1 MKSRVNA
8 HLSRRELLKKT
19 ALAGM
24 FLAGAPIVAACQTA
38 TPAATPAPT
47 AAAKPATAAP
57 AATTAPAA
65 TKAPAAAPTTAAP
78 AAGAAPTGKLVIAL
92 SVEPD
97 TLENWKAYSTDGHP
111 VLRNVQE
118 ALLNRDPV
126 TNELV
131 GELATSWQQVDPKT
145 WRFKLREGV
154 KFHNG
159 DPLDAEGA
167 AFGLNYTWS
176 PQNNFEIMSYIG
188 PQLTA
193 KAVDKL
199 TLDVVTEQPDPI
211 LPSRLYFSPLP
222 SPTQV
227 KNDPKSLA
235 VKPTGTGPYKFV
247 EWSKGQYIR
256 LTANPDWWGNTAKD
270 AGGKVT
276 IKDVDFIFRAESTV
290 RTSMV
295 KAGEIQFARF
305 ISPEE
310 AKTTPQGVA
319 APSVETVFLRLDSMH
334 AAMKDVRIR
343 RAIASAIDKQGVAD
357 KLFGGGGRPASQ
369 LVGPSALG
377 YNPDLKP
384 YPYDMDGAKKL
395 VAEAK
400 AAGVQVDAPIVCAT
414 RRGIY
419 LRNDEFAEYTAT
431 QLRTIGLNAKSE
443 VVDPAAF
450 NAQYSKPQKDIPAT
464 RGWITNNP
472 HGNEIMDVS
481 ATAQSYYRTAGA
493 ASTYSNPDLDKA
505 LEAALPLTGDQRVK
519 ALQAV
524 TKLFYDNYG
533 AVPVIHMD
541 LNYGL
546 SKNLTWKARLDGFML
561 LKEMTL
567 KA

>member
-1 MKSRVNA
+1 MESRDNA
-8 HLSRRELLKKT
+8 RLSRRELLKKT
-19 ALAGM
+19 VLAGLAVVGAPALA
-24 FLAGAPIVAACQTA
+24 ACS
-38 TPAATPAPT
+38 PAAPQSTAPAP
-47 AAAKPATAAP
+47 AAPKPAT
-57 AATTAPAA
+57 
-65 TKAPAAAPTTAAP
+65 APTTAAP
-78 AAGAAPTGKLVIAL
+78 ATGKAPSGKLVIAL

-97 TLENWKAYSTDGHP
+97 SLENWKAFSTDGHP
-111 VLRNVQE
+111 VIRNVQE
-118 ALLNRDPV
+118 ALVNRDPV

-131 GELATSWQQVDPKT
+131 GELATSWEQVNPTT
-145 WRFKLREGV
+145 WRFKLRQGV

-176 PQNNFEIMSYIG
+176 PLNNFEIMSYIG

-193 KAVDKL
+193 KAVDKS

-222 SPTQV
+222 NPTQV
-227 KNDPKSLA
+227 RDDPKSLP
-235 VKPTGTGPYKFV
+235 VKPIGTGPYRFI
-247 EWSKGQYIR
+247 EWVKGQAIR
-256 LTANPDWWGNTAKD
+256 LTANPDWWGNTAAKD
-270 AGGKVT
+270 AYGEVT
-276 IKDVDFIFRAESTV
+276 IKDVEFIFRAESPV

-295 KAGEIQFARF
+295 KAGEVQFARF

-310 AKTTPQGVA
+310 AKTAPQGVS
-319 APSVETVFLRLDSMH
+319 APSVETVFLRLDTMH
-334 AAMKDVRIR
+334 PAMHDQRVRK
-343 RAIASAIDKQGVAD
+343 AIAFAIDKQGVAD

-384 YPYDMDGAKKL
+384 YPYDLEQAKKL

-400 AAGVQVDAPIVCAT
+400 AAGVQVDAPIICAT
-414 RRGIY
+414 RRGIF
-419 LRNDEFAEYTAT
+419 LRNDEFAEYTAN

-450 NAQYSKPQKDIPAT
+450 NEQYFIPQKDIPST

-481 ATAQSYYRTAGA
+481 ATAQSYYRCAGT
-493 ASTYSNPDLDKA
+493 ASTYCNDELDKA
-505 LEAALPLTGDQRVK
+505 LAAALPLTGDKRDT
-519 ALQAV
+519 ALRAV
-524 TKLFYDNYG
+524 TKMFYDDCG

-546 SKNLTWKARLDGFML
+546 SKNLVWKPRLDGFML
-561 LKEMTL
+561 VKEMKL
-567 KA
+567 QG

>member
-1 MKSRVNA
+1 MA
-8 HLSRRELLKKT
+8 LPGLTRRQLLKRT
-19 ALAGM
+19 IG
-24 FLAGAPIVAACQTA
+24 AGAAIIGGTIAAACQ
-38 TPAATPAPT
+38 PT
-47 AAAKPATAAP
+47 AQPSP
-57 AATTAPAA
+57 AATTAPKPAA
-65 TKAPAAAPTTAAP
+65 TPVATPAAAATPAAKPATTAA
-78 AAGAAPTGKLVIAL
+78 ATVTGAAPSGKITIVL

-131 GELATSWQQVDPKT
+131 GELATSWQQVNPTT

-188 PQLTA
+188 PQFTC
-193 KAVDKL
+193 KAVDQY
-199 TLDVVTEQPDPI
+199 TLEVVTEQPDPI

-222 SPTQV
+222 NPNQV
-227 KNDPKSLA
+227 RNDPKSL
-235 VKPTGTGPYKFV
+235 PLRPIGTGPYRFV
-247 EWSKGQYIR
+247 EWQKGQVIR
-256 LTANPDWWGNTAKD
+256 ITANPDWWGLRSPAD
-270 AGGKVT
+270 ARGAVT
-276 IKDVDFIFRAESTV
+276 IKDVDFIFRSESNV
-290 RTSMV
+290 RAAMART
-295 KAGEIQFARF
+295 GEAQFARF
-305 ISPEE
+305 LSPEE
-310 AKTTPQGVA
+310 CKTTPQCIA
-319 APSVETVFLRLDSMH
+319 APSVETVFLRLDTMH
-334 AAMKDVRIR
+334 PAMKDIRVRQ
-343 RAIASAIDKQGVAD
+343 AIALSIDKQGVAD
-357 KLFGGGGRPASQ
+357 TIFGGAARPASQ
-369 LVGPSALG
+369 LVGPSAFG

-384 YPYDMDGAKKL
+384 YPYDLEQAKKL

-400 AAGVQVDAPIVCAT
+400 AAGVNVSAPIVCAT

-419 LRNDEFAEYTAT
+419 LRHDEFAEYTAN
-431 QLRTIGLNAKSE
+431 QLKAIGLNARSE

-450 NAQYSKPQKDIPAT
+450 NKQYTTPQKDIDPN

-481 ATAQSYYRTAGA
+481 ATAQSYYRCAGA
-493 ASTYSNPDLDKA
+493 ASTFCDPELDKA
-505 LEAALPLTGDQRVK
+505 LEAALPLVGEPRSK

-524 TKLFYDNYG
+524 TKMFYDKYG
-533 AVPVIHMD
+533 AVPVVHMD

-546 SKNLTWKARLDGFML
+546 ARNLQWKARLDGFML
-561 LKEMTL
+561 VKEMKLT
-567 KA
+567 